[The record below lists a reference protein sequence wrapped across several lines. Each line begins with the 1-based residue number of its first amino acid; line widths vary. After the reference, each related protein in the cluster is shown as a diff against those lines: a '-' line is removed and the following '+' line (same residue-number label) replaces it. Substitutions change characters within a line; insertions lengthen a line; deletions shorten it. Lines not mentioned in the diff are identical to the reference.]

1 MLGMCTSPTHSAVV
15 QDLSPPLGHLWRL
28 NILSC
33 KIRFPVPN
41 SCGKQPSSAP
51 LCFSTVALFLTG
63 FNHPIIKSDTALT
76 PYHCNLINFW
86 SHKSFL
92 YIKYV
97 VSMGWISYLLHRD
110 TQQHQLCAN
119 AVEKENKAA
128 PEEDIEGLSSF
139 PPANLKTSA
148 DGQQRLNCLWMPLRA
163 PQKTAPPTEIWGKQ
177 EDTWDCCVFCY
188 LFPYF
193 SGCRA
198 FSKADTDSD
207 FGDLQH
213 GVVTHLTARCV
224 PVLVLF
230 SLNQDGTW
238 VTPLER
244 HTSNRILRSN
254 IWVTS

>member
-1 MLGMCTSPTHSAVV
+1 MSGCAHQQPVTMNPATPEPEKCTVQAAAKASVSKYISYHPPARGANRLFPSASISCMLGMCKSPT
-15 QDLSPPLGHLWRL
+15 LSCCPGFVSSLGHLWRL
-28 NILSC
+28 NILFC
-33 KIRFPVPN
+33 KVRFSVPN
-41 SCGKQPSSAP
+41 SCGKEPFSAP

-139 PPANLKTSA
+139 PPANLKTPA
-148 DGQQRLNCLWMPLRA
+148 DGQQRLNCL
-163 PQKTAPPTEIWGKQ
+163 
-177 EDTWDCCVFCY
+177 
-188 LFPYF
+188 
-193 SGCRA
+193 
-198 FSKADTDSD
+198 
-207 FGDLQH
+207 
-213 GVVTHLTARCV
+213 
-224 PVLVLF
+224 
-230 SLNQDGTW
+230 
-238 VTPLER
+238 
-244 HTSNRILRSN
+244 
-254 IWVTS
+254 